1 MIGPGAESS
10 AGGPGAR
17 RVLITGVANFWGE
30 HLARALIADPRVEHV
45 VGIDTRPPSP
55 SIRAQIDNVR
65 ADLRAAD
72 LRAIIGEGRI
82 DTVVHNDIPGFADTD
97 HTARQLHELT
107 VIGTLALI
115 TALHDQPTL
124 RTLVV
129 RSSAAI
135 YGAQAAGPAFFV
147 EELAQRYPLHTRY
160 QRDIGELETLVDG
173 FARRAPAVTVT
184 VLRLQPVVGTTLET
198 PITRLLSSPVVPTVL
213 GFDPQL
219 QFVHEDDSAAVLHH
233 AVLNPVDGPVNI
245 AGDGT
250 VSLSRALRRMGLIG
264 LPLPHPLFDTLS
276 GLGARAGLPR
286 LTPDMVRFVR
296 YGRGV
301 DTTRMHTDLRFEP
314 RYTTIAAI
322 DQVADSKARAR
333 AA

>member
-1 MIGPGAESS
+1 MDGPGAESS
-10 AGGPGAR
+10 VGPAPAR
-17 RVLITGVANFWGE
+17 RVLVTGVANFWGE
-30 HLARALIADPRVEHV
+30 QLARALIDDPQIEHV
-45 VGIDTRPPSP
+45 TGIDTRPPAP
-55 SIRAQIDNVR
+55 DVLREIDHVR

-72 LRAIIGEGRI
+72 LRAIVADARI
-82 DTVVHNDIPGFADTD
+82 DTVVHNDVPGFADTE
-97 HTARQLHELT
+97 HTERQLHELT
-107 VIGTLALI
+107 VIGTLALV
-115 TALHDQPTL
+115 TALYEQPTL
-124 RTLVV
+124 RRLIV

-147 EELAQRYPLHTRY
+147 EELARRFPLHTRY
-160 QRDIGELETLVDG
+160 QRDIGELETIVEA
-173 FARRAPAVTVT
+173 FNRRARDVTVT

-198 PITRLLSSPVVPTVL
+198 PITHLLSAPVVPTVL

-233 AVLNPVDGPVNI
+233 AIHHPVAGPVNV

-250 VSLSRALRRMGLIG
+250 VSLSRALHRMGLIA
-264 LPLPHPLFDTLS
+264 LPLPAPLFGQLS
-276 GLGARAGLPR
+276 ALGARVGLPR

-301 DTTRMHTDLRFEP
+301 DTTRMREELRFEP
-314 RYTTIAAI
+314 RYSTAGAI
-322 DQVADSKARAR
+322 DAVAQGRV

>member
-1 MIGPGAESS
+1 MDGPGAESS
-10 AGGPGAR
+10 AGPASAR
-17 RVLITGVANFWGE
+17 RVLVTGVANFWGE
-30 HLARALIADPRVEHV
+30 QLARALIGDPQIEHV
-45 VGIDTRPPSP
+45 TGIDTRPPAP
-55 SIRAQIDNVR
+55 DVLREIDHVR

-72 LRAIIGEGRI
+72 LRAIVADARI
-82 DTVVHNDIPGFADTD
+82 DTVVHNDIPGFADTE
-97 HTARQLHELT
+97 HTERQLHELT
-107 VIGTLALI
+107 VIGTLALV
-115 TALHDQPTL
+115 TALYEQPTMRRL
-124 RTLVV
+124 IV

-147 EELAQRYPLHTRY
+147 EELARRFPLRTRY
-160 QRDIGELETLVDG
+160 QRDIGELETIVEAFD
-173 FARRAPAVTVT
+173 RRARDVTVT

-198 PITRLLSSPVVPTVL
+198 PITHLLSAPVVPTVL

-233 AVLNPVDGPVNI
+233 AIHNPVAGPVNV

-250 VSLSRALRRMGLIG
+250 VSLSRALHRMGLIA
-264 LPLPHPLFDTLS
+264 LPLPAPLFGQLS
-276 GLGARAGLPR
+276 GLGARVGLPR

-301 DTTRMHTDLRFEP
+301 DTTRMRDELRFEP
-314 RYTTIAAI
+314 RYSTAGAI
-322 DQVADSKARAR
+322 DAVAQGRV

>member
-1 MIGPGAESS
+1 MVGPGAQSTVD
-10 AGGPGAR
+10 AAPAR
-17 RVLITGVANFWGE
+17 RVLVTGVANFWGE
-30 HLARALIADPRVEHV
+30 HLAQQLVDDPQVEHV
-45 VGIDTRPPSP
+45 VGIDTRPPAP
-55 SIRAQIDNVR
+55 RILAQIAHVR

-72 LRAIIGEGRI
+72 LRAIVAEHAI

-97 HTARQLHELT
+97 HSARQLHELT

-115 TALHDQPTL
+115 TALHEQPTL
-124 RTLVV
+124 RRLVV

-147 EELAQRYPLHTRY
+147 EELARRFPLHTRY
-160 QRDIGELETLVDG
+160 QRDIGELETLVEG
-173 FARRAPAVTVT
+173 FARRAPQVTVT

-198 PITRLLSSPVVPTVL
+198 PITRLLASPVVPTVL

-219 QFVHEDDSAAVLHH
+219 QFVHEDDSAAVLFH
-233 AVLNPVDGPVNI
+233 AVHRAVPGAVNI

-250 VSLSRALRRMGLIG
+250 VSLSRALRRMGLIA

-276 GLGARAGLPR
+276 GLGARVGLPR

-301 DTTRMHTDLRFEP
+301 DTTRMHTELRFEP
-314 RYTTIAAI
+314 RYTTAEAI
-322 DQVADSKARAR
+322 DAVAQSKQAL